1 MAADV
6 SPSKEDARK
15 AGVFYEDDYFDSD
28 EEEDGDAGAADA
40 MDQGTCFFYL
50 FKSARCLP
58 KRIIRWKAGEKAKE
72 KGARAVQ

>member
-40 MDQGTCFFYL
+40 MDQGTCFFL
-50 FKSARCLP
+50 F
-58 KRIIRWKAGEKAKE
+58 I
-72 KGARAVQ
+72 